1 MSYTLAMTYS
11 QLIKLA
17 TWASVIV
24 ALVLIIIKTW
34 AWDQTQS
41 VSLLASLI
49 DSIMDSA
56 ASLINFFAVRYAMAP
71 ADEEHRFGHGKAE
84 ALAGLAQA
92 LLILGSIGLL
102 LSQTVGRLW
111 DPVMVEN
118 SAIGI
123 SVMIASIVLTGAL
136 VLLQRLV
143 VKRTQSTAIEADS
156 LHYASDL
163 LMNFGVIIALILATY
178 GYYGADPYLA
188 LGIGAYVVYSAWGI
202 AKTAFHLLLDH
213 ELSDGQRQIITQLAL
228 TQPLV
233 LGMHDLRSRQSGHM
247 QFIQLHLEL
256 QDNMLLMQAH
266 DVADALEQRI
276 MEAFPYADVII
287 HLDPVSVADQKID
300 GKTERFTAPHH

>member
-1 MSYTLAMTYS
+1 MTYS

-24 ALVLIIIKTW
+24 AVCLIVIKTW
-34 AWDQTQS
+34 AWDETQS

-49 DSIMDSA
+49 DSIMDSV

-111 DPVMVEN
+111 DPVVVEN
-118 SAIGI
+118 TPIGI
-123 SVMIASIVLTGAL
+123 SVMVASMVLTGAL
-136 VLLQRLV
+136 VLLQRQV
-143 VKRTQSTAIEADS
+143 VKHTQSTAIEADS
-156 LHYASDL
+156 LHYTSDL
-163 LMNFGVIIALILATY
+163 LMNFGVIIALVLATY

-188 LGIGAYVVYSAWGI
+188 LGIGAYVIYIAWGI

-213 ELSDGQRQIITQLAL
+213 ELSDQQRQNITQLAL
-228 TQPLV
+228 AQPLV
-233 LGMHDLRSRQSGHM
+233 LGIHDLRTRQSGHM
-247 QFIQLHLEL
+247 QFIQLHLDL
-256 QDNMLLMQAH
+256 QDDMLLMHAH

-276 MEAFPYADVII
+276 MKEFPYADVII
-287 HLDPVSVADQKID
+287 HLDPVSVTAQKN
-300 GKTERFTAPHH
+300 P

>member
-1 MSYTLAMTYS
+1 MTYS

-17 TWASVIV
+17 TWASVLV
-24 ALVLIIIKTW
+24 ALSLIIIKTW

-71 ADEEHRFGHGKAE
+71 ADKEHRFGHGKAE

-92 LLILGSIGLL
+92 LLILSSIGLL
-102 LSQTVGRLW
+102 ISLTLGRLW
-111 DPVMVEN
+111 DPVVVEKT
-118 SAIGI
+118 SLGI
-123 SVMIASIVLTGAL
+123 SVMIASMVLTATLIVLQQH
-136 VLLQRLV
+136 VI
-143 VKRTQSTAIEADS
+143 KRTQSTAIEADS
-156 LHYASDL
+156 LHYVSDL
-163 LMNFGVIIALILATY
+163 FMNFGVIIALVLAAY
-178 GYYGADPYLA
+178 GFNGADPYLA
-188 LGIGAYVVYSAWGI
+188 LGISAYVVYSAWGI

-213 ELSDGQRQIITQLAL
+213 ELSDEERLTITQLAL

-247 QFIQLHLEL
+247 QFIQLHLDL
-256 QDNMLLMQAH
+256 QDDMLLMHAH

-276 MEAFPYADVII
+276 IEVFPYADVII
-287 HLDPVSVADQKID
+287 HLDPVSVTTKNKAQKN
-300 GKTERFTAPHH
+300 P

>member
-1 MSYTLAMTYS
+1 MTYS

-17 TWASVIV
+17 TWASVLV
-24 ALVLIIIKTW
+24 ALSLIIIKTW

-71 ADEEHRFGHGKAE
+71 ADKEHRFGHGKAE

-92 LLILGSIGLL
+92 LLILSSIGLL
-102 LSQTVGRLW
+102 ISLTLGRLW
-111 DPVMVEN
+111 DPVVVEKT
-118 SAIGI
+118 SLGI
-123 SVMIASIVLTGAL
+123 SVMIASMVLTAALIVLQQH
-136 VLLQRLV
+136 VI
-143 VKRTQSTAIEADS
+143 KRTQSTAIEADS
-156 LHYASDL
+156 LHYVSDL
-163 LMNFGVIIALILATY
+163 FMNFGVIIALVLAAY
-178 GYYGADPYLA
+178 GFYGADPYLA
-188 LGIGAYVVYSAWGI
+188 LGISAYVVYSAWGI

-213 ELSDGQRQIITQLAL
+213 ELSDEERLTITQLAL

-247 QFIQLHLEL
+247 QFIQLHLDL
-256 QDNMLLMQAH
+256 QDDMLLMHAH

-276 MEAFPYADVII
+276 IEVFPYADVII
-287 HLDPVSVADQKID
+287 HLDPVSVTTKNKAQKN
-300 GKTERFTAPHH
+300 P

>member
-1 MSYTLAMTYS
+1 MTYS

-24 ALVLIIIKTW
+24 AVSLIVIKTW
-34 AWDQTQS
+34 AWDETQS

-49 DSIMDSA
+49 DSIMDSV

-111 DPVMVEN
+111 DPVVVEN
-118 SAIGI
+118 TPIGI
-123 SVMIASIVLTGAL
+123 SVMVASMVLTGAL
-136 VLLQRLV
+136 VLLQRQV
-143 VKRTQSTAIEADS
+143 VKQTQSTAIEADS
-156 LHYASDL
+156 LHYTSDL
-163 LMNFGVIIALILATY
+163 LMNFGVIIALVLATY

-188 LGIGAYVVYSAWGI
+188 LGIGAYVIYSAWGI

-213 ELSDGQRQIITQLAL
+213 ELSDEQRQNITQLAL

-233 LGMHDLRSRQSGHM
+233 LGIHDLRTRQSGHM
-247 QFIQLHLEL
+247 QFIQLHLDL
-256 QDNMLLMQAH
+256 QNDMLLMHAH

-276 MEAFPYADVII
+276 MKAFPYADVII
-287 HLDPVSVADQKID
+287 HLDPVSITTKNKAQKN
-300 GKTERFTAPHH
+300 P

>member
-1 MSYTLAMTYS
+1 MTYS

-17 TWASVIV
+17 TWASVLV
-24 ALVLIIIKTW
+24 ALSLIIIKTW

-71 ADEEHRFGHGKAE
+71 ADKEHRFGHGKAE

-92 LLILGSIGLL
+92 LLILSSIGLL
-102 LSQTVGRLW
+102 ISLTLGRLW
-111 DPVMVEN
+111 DPVVVEKT
-118 SAIGI
+118 SLGI
-123 SVMIASIVLTGAL
+123 SVMIASMVLTATLIVLQQH
-136 VLLQRLV
+136 VI
-143 VKRTQSTAIEADS
+143 KRTQSTAIEADS
-156 LHYASDL
+156 LHYVSDL
-163 LMNFGVIIALILATY
+163 FMNFGVIIALVLAAY
-178 GYYGADPYLA
+178 GFYGADPYLA
-188 LGIGAYVVYSAWGI
+188 LGISAYVVYSAWGI

-213 ELSDGQRQIITQLAL
+213 ELSDEERLTITQLAL

-247 QFIQLHLEL
+247 QFIQLHLDL
-256 QDNMLLMQAH
+256 QDDMLLMHAH

-276 MEAFPYADVII
+276 IEVFPYADVII
-287 HLDPVSVADQKID
+287 HLDPVSVTTKNKAQKN
-300 GKTERFTAPHH
+300 P

>member
-1 MSYTLAMTYS
+1 MTYS

-24 ALVLIIIKTW
+24 ALSLIVIKTW
-34 AWDQTQS
+34 AWDETQS

-49 DSIMDSA
+49 DSIMDSV

-111 DPVMVEN
+111 DPVVVEN
-118 SAIGI
+118 TPIGI
-123 SVMIASIVLTGAL
+123 SVMIASMVLTGAL
-136 VLLQRLV
+136 VLLQRQV
-143 VKRTQSTAIEADS
+143 VKQTKSTAIEADS

-163 LMNFGVIIALILATY
+163 LMNFGVIIALVLATY

-188 LGIGAYVVYSAWGI
+188 LGIGAYVIYSAWGI

-213 ELSDGQRQIITQLAL
+213 ELSDVQRQKITQMAL

-233 LGMHDLRSRQSGHM
+233 LGMHDLRTRQSGHM

-256 QDNMLLMQAH
+256 QDDMLLIQAH
-266 DVADALEQRI
+266 DVADALELRI
-276 MEAFPYADVII
+276 LQGFPYADVII
-287 HLDPVSVADQKID
+287 HLDPASIADQEIHA
-300 GKTERFTAPHH
+300 KTERFTAPTK

>member
-1 MSYTLAMTYS
+1 MTYS

-17 TWASVIV
+17 TWASVLV
-24 ALVLIIIKTW
+24 ALSLIIIKTW

-71 ADEEHRFGHGKAE
+71 ADKEHRFGHGKAE

-92 LLILGSIGLL
+92 LLILSSIGLL
-102 LSQTVGRLW
+102 LSLTLGRLW
-111 DPVMVEN
+111 DPVVVEKTPL
-118 SAIGI
+118 GI
-123 SVMIASIVLTGAL
+123 SVMIASMVLTAALIVL
-136 VLLQRLV
+136 QQHV

-156 LHYASDL
+156 LHYVSDL
-163 LMNFGVIIALILATY
+163 FMNFGVIIALVLAAY
-178 GYYGADPYLA
+178 GFYGADPYLA
-188 LGIGAYVVYSAWGI
+188 LGISAYIVYSAWGI

-213 ELSDGQRQIITQLAL
+213 ELSDEERLIITQLAL

-247 QFIQLHLEL
+247 QFIQLHLDL
-256 QDNMLLMQAH
+256 QDDMLLMHAH

-276 MEAFPYADVII
+276 IEVFPYADVII
-287 HLDPVSVADQKID
+287 HLDPVSVTTKNKEQKN
-300 GKTERFTAPHH
+300 P

>member
-1 MSYTLAMTYS
+1 MTYS

-24 ALVLIIIKTW
+24 ALSLIVIKTW

-56 ASLINFFAVRYAMAP
+56 ASIINFFAVRYAMAP
-71 ADEEHRFGHGKAE
+71 ADKEHRFGHGKAE

-92 LLILGSIGLL
+92 LLILISIGLL
-102 LSQTVGRLW
+102 LSQTVSRLW
-111 DPVMVEN
+111 HPVEVEN
-118 SAIGI
+118 SPIGI
-123 SVMIASIVLTGAL
+123 GVMVASMLLTGAL
-136 VLLQRLV
+136 VILQRHV

-163 LMNFGVIIALILATY
+163 WMNFGVIIALVLAGY

-188 LGIGAYVVYSAWGI
+188 LLIGAYVIYSAWGI
-202 AKTAFHLLLDH
+202 ATTSFHLLLDH
-213 ELSDGQRQIITQLAL
+213 ELSDAQRQQITQLAISHP
-228 TQPLV
+228 QV
-233 LGMHDLRSRQSGHM
+233 LGMHDLRSRESGHM

-256 QDNMLLMQAH
+256 KDDMLLIQAH
-266 DVADALEQRI
+266 SVADAVEQLI
-276 MEAFPYADVII
+276 IAAFPHADVII
-287 HLDPVSVADQKID
+287 HLDPVSIAEQEIHAKA
-300 GKTERFTAPHH
+300 ERFTAPR